1 MLLRFCQWLEHVSWI
16 TAISNSVI
24 SSVLVE
30 LAHYFGFFLLVGA
43 IATVDFRLLGIAG
56 RREGIDQLAKQ
67 LFPLMWTGMA
77 LAFLSGFVMLAGQ
90 ATLFVFNPVFHIK
103 LLVIFFAVIFGLV
116 VQSKVPGWAQLPA
129 VPIAA
134 KCFALISLLLWIGAI
149 LAAVEIPH
157 LTYVP

>member
-1 MLLRFCQWLEHVSWI
+1 MLFRFCEWLEHVSWI
-16 TAISNSVI
+16 VAINNSVT

-30 LAHYFGFFLLVGA
+30 LAHYFGFFLLVGSFA
-43 IATVDFRLLGIAG
+43 IVVFRLLGLAG
-56 RREGIDQLAKQ
+56 RREGIGQLAKQ

-77 LAFLSGFVMLAGQ
+77 LVFLSGFVMLAGQ
-90 ATLFVFNPVFHIK
+90 ATLFVFNPVFHVK
-103 LLVIFFAVIFGLV
+103 LLVIFFAVVLGFV
-116 VQSKVPGWAQLPA
+116 VQRKAQGWAQLPS
-129 VPIAA
+129 VPVAA